1 MSIPVRHTAAAMVAA
16 AALALSQGCRA
27 PAEASEPS
35 PQAPGAGPSLL
46 DSMQRGMEVYRLLNR
61 PYRHKEKLED
71 VLAPYSAEPLGL
83 SAEQL
88 DRLRSEG
95 LIVVAIPV
103 ELLADRKK
111 SSEFLVA
118 LTGEPIVER
127 IHLGFVPEWKA
138 VVTAPRLDSPRLVRV
153 GGEIGEF
160 TDGRFRMLMR
170 DYPLIDSK
178 APMLR
183 LEAVVQFHQP
193 RRDPLSPD
201 PVREARMGVYVPT
214 SALRVDLDG
223 KWAVLVTAIAPVGV
237 AAGPP
242 STKPAESEAEAPP
255 AEAEPEAEQDKP
267 AGEQGAGLVP
277 VGAQPQPAGP
287 ASPRIRTA
295 GEEALVSPDG
305 DTRFVL
311 IFVPHVK

>member
-1 MSIPVRHTAAAMVAA
+1 MSNSVRRIAAVLLAA
-16 AALALSQGCRA
+16 AALVLSHGCRA
-27 PAEASEPS
+27 PSEAVEPS
-35 PQAPGAGPSLL
+35 AQASGPGPSLL
-46 DSMQRGMEVYRLLNR
+46 DSMQQGMEVYRLLNR
-61 PYRHKEKLED
+61 PYRHKQKLED

-111 SSEFLVA
+111 STEFLVA

-127 IHLGFVPEWKA
+127 IHLGFVPEWRA
-138 VVTAPRLDSPRLVRV
+138 VVTAPRLDTPRLVRV

-170 DYPLIDSK
+170 DYPLIDSL

-183 LEAVVQFHQP
+183 LETVVQFHQP
-193 RRDPLSPD
+193 RRDPLAPD

-214 SALRVDLDG
+214 SALRMDLDG
-223 KWAVLVTAIAPVGV
+223 EWAVLVTAIAPAGV
-237 AAGPP
+237 AAAP
-242 STKPAESEAEAPP
+242 SADKPADEKEVAPP
-255 AEAEPEAEQDKP
+255 QLEPEAEPGKP
-267 AGEQGAGLVP
+267 AGEPGAGLAP